1 MSAIEG
7 DSTLDED
14 ALKGARKLRALL
26 AEPGAFEKWANEAL
40 DMSRLRS
47 RRRAAKMQNKKS
59 AK

>member
-1 MSAIEG
+1 MPVFGE

-14 ALKGARKLRALL
+14 AKKGALKLKAHL

-40 DMSRLRS
+40 DMSRLRTN
-47 RRRAAKMQNKKS
+47 RRATKMKKKS